1 MSDEN
6 AETLTLD
13 SMEGIDGYLDLL
25 AEISQDFARS
35 KNIDLTLERSLLRIK
50 SYLNAEAASVF
61 LIEPEEQSLVCH
73 FSIGPEDI
81 TGARLKYGEGIVGQS
96 IVKDTC
102 LMVADAENEQNFSPS
117 IDDQSGFRTKSI
129 LCSPLSTKT
138 EQFGAIELINKENSD
153 GHFDE
158 RDRKILKALTSSA
171 AMAINNSR
179 MTQALL
185 EQERLHRELELA
197 AELQS
202 SLLPS
207 PRESDFPIHAVNQPA
222 RMVSGDFFDYLE
234 LPDGRIIFNIGD
246 VAGKGINA
254 ALLMAKTASLFRC
267 LGKTIHK
274 PGHLLGAINQEICE
288 TSSRGMFIT
297 MIVGILDPLKGTLT
311 IANAGHEPP
320 LLRTREGEY
329 LSFPALAPPVGI
341 ATDVSPNGIFP
352 EANISLENGTLYI
365 FTDGVTEGIVG
376 AKPLGIDGFKD
387 MLDSITDRSPTDRL
401 NYLVDIFHKSE
412 MPLHDDLTLMLIQ
425 QQDGEHRK

>member
-1 MSDEN
+1 
-6 AETLTLD
+6 
-13 SMEGIDGYLDLL
+13 
-25 AEISQDFARS
+25 
-35 KNIDLTLERSLLRIK
+35 
-50 SYLNAEAASVF
+50 
-61 LIEPEEQSLVCH
+61 
-73 FSIGPEDI
+73 
-81 TGARLKYGEGIVGQS
+81 
-96 IVKDTC
+96 
-102 LMVADAENEQNFSPS
+102 
-117 IDDQSGFRTKSI
+117 
-129 LCSPLSTKT
+129 
-138 EQFGAIELINKENSD
+138 
-153 GHFDE
+153 
-158 RDRKILKALTSSA
+158 
-171 AMAINNSR
+171 
-179 MTQALL
+179 
-185 EQERLHRELELA
+185 
-197 AELQS
+197 
-202 SLLPS
+202 
-207 PRESDFPIHAVNQPA
+207 
-222 RMVSGDFFDYLE
+222 
-234 LPDGRIIFNIGD
+234 
-246 VAGKGINA
+246 
-254 ALLMAKTASLFRC
+254 MAKTASLFRC

-341 ATDVSPNGIFP
+341 ETDVSPNGIFP